1 MRFQSKVQP
10 AALLDARRKTAMLML
25 LLVFVTSFVALAVFG
40 SAIAWAIHTTA
51 ELKTWKE
58 KHSRFIAR
66 ENDAAWRANREM
78 IVY

>member
-1 MRFQSKVQP
+1 
-10 AALLDARRKTAMLML
+10 MLML
-25 LLVFVTSFVALAVFG
+25 LMVFISSFAGLAIFG
-40 SAIAWAIHTTA
+40 AAIAWAIQART

-78 IVY
+78 VVY